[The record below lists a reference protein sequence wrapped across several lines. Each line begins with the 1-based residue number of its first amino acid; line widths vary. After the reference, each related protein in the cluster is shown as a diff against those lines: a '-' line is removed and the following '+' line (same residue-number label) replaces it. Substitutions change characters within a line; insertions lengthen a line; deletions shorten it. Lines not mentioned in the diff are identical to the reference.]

1 MIQVIH
7 ALICHGNF
15 SHIDQGEGPEIAL
28 VNLPAEVL
36 CIFDENAINFV
47 IFIFHAASQRSC
59 LTRQCCQV
67 NMAVTFTHPLKVT
80 NIFAVVPKITKFRVL
95 LYLVLAHLR

>member
-1 MIQVIH
+1 MIQAIH

-15 SHIDQGEGPEIAL
+15 SHIDEGEGPEIAL

-47 IFIFHAASQRSC
+47 LYSMLS
-59 LTRQCCQV
+59 
-67 NMAVTFTHPLKVT
+67 LKDPV
-80 NIFAVVPKITKFRVL
+80 
-95 LYLVLAHLR
+95 